1 MGGSRRRRRWQRGG
15 TGEAEINQLQTEI
28 NNETD
33 EGKKRVMNG
42 ILFMMREYYKQFD
55 KTQGN
60 LNMALDAAK
69 FAFNQLK
76 NSIRDN
82 NQLQMLHEMMGKIAI
97 LQPVLRANFITL
109 NNNVQA

>member
-1 MGGSRRRRRWQRGG
+1 M
-15 TGEAEINQLQTEI
+15 NI

-69 FAFNQLK
+69 VAFNQLK
-76 NSIRDN
+76 NSIRDP
-82 NQLQMLHEMMGKIAI
+82 NQLQMLHEMMGTFAI

>member
-1 MGGSRRRRRWQRGG
+1 
-15 TGEAEINQLQTEI
+15 
-28 NNETD
+28 
-33 EGKKRVMNG
+33 MNG

-97 LQPVLRANFITL
+97 LEPVLRANFITL
-109 NNNVQA
+109 NNNAQA